1 MFIRATKYGDIL
13 WRLSKFLKG
22 KFVMQPKF
30 WWINFVPHSPALQ
43 SSRHVENNPV
53 EEVLLFSFTI
63 CTENPVEI
71 KPRWN
76 PGETFSAW
84 LKDFR
89 CCRWKY
95 LKLKLPSWI
104 RKFNVDWQRR
114 GIPKR
119 ITAWC
124 WCQSKW
130 KIPLSFVPATQC
142 QKRLLLLFFCVF
154 LIKREVFKAIENKP
168 FKDIFGER
176 FRDWE
181 KPTRFGNR
189 AQLETNHYKQM
200 AFDWKPTISKRKK
213 ERKDAL

>member
-13 WRLSKFLKG
+13 WRLSKFLKR

-30 WWINFVPHSPALQ
+30 RWINFVPHSPALQ

-53 EEVLLFSFTI
+53 DEVLLFSFTV

-71 KPRWN
+71 KSRWN

-124 WCQSKW
+124 WFQSKW

-142 QKRLLLLFFCVF
+142 QKRLLLLLLFFF
-154 LIKREVFKAIENKP
+154 IKREVLRLLRTSP
-168 FKDIFGER
+168 SRTSLER
-176 FRDWE
+176 D
-181 KPTRFGNR
+181 
-189 AQLETNHYKQM
+189 LETEKNQPGWEQSQTWNKSLQTNGIWLKTNH
-200 AFDWKPTISKRKK
+200 F
-213 ERKDAL
+213 